1 MSDHTFE
8 KTIIGN
14 SLFQIYSTSECP
26 MSLYSLY
33 SFSQHSTAVHSCSCS
48 YTFYFFIFISSDL
61 VFKVK
66 GCLFSLIDNCYINAK
81 QVASQINILQKKIH
95 FEVIF
100 VLLEYFPEFCSNDI
114 ITYLTCHSLW
124 KLW

>member
-1 MSDHTFE
+1 MSYHTFE
-8 KTIIGN
+8 KMIIGK

-81 QVASQINILQKKIH
+81 QVASQINILQKKIN

-100 VLLEYFPEFCSNDI
+100 VSLEYFPEFCSNDI
-114 ITYLTCHSLW
+114 ITYLICHSLW